1 MARDIE
7 ALTWKVLEEAAEL
20 QKVLATANQIGW
32 DATHPRA
39 EAPNYELAIHEL
51 DDLDEAVKGLKAA
64 IYDYLYDMQR
74 PPAPDLNAAAAQE
87 LGRNEGPASPP
98 LPAEG

>member
-39 EAPNYELAIHEL
+39 EAPNYELALHEL
-51 DDLDEAVKGLKAA
+51 DDLDGAVQDLTAA
-64 IYDYLYDMQR
+64 LYDHRVAKITEKIKTETKGGQ
-74 PPAPDLNAAAAQE
+74 A
-87 LGRNEGPASPP
+87 
-98 LPAEG
+98 